1 MLKIKDNVDLKEL
14 EKYELIKEE
23 HYDLFKKYEYKPSSG
38 TCLYVDEYRN
48 ITIFPN
54 KIKYKNNIYEY
65 DGETLNYFRTINFA
79 IDFLIGEDIT
89 ALLNDEI
96 EIIEEDKK
104 IKKLE
109 FEGGEIEDEL
119 FLARYITH
127 NRAKINELIDEVNN
141 LKGEKYH
148 E

>member
-1 MLKIKDNVDLKEL
+1 MKIIDLLVKISKG
-14 EKYELIKEE
+14 EKLPY
-23 HYDLFKKYEYKPSSG
+23 
-38 TCLYVDEYRN
+38 
-48 ITIFPN
+48 